1 MYNDELEVAIISIE
15 NLYLDPNNPR
25 FFEKNKKIP
34 LIKYTEQ
41 KIQDD
46 ALKAIKEYNVNDLV
60 NSITANGFLPMDRI
74 VVKQIGDSNDYY
86 ALEGNRRLASIKTLR
101 TQILSGVVEIDDK
114 LTQEYYDALYS
125 SLDKIEV
132 LIYKGDKNNISWMLQ
147 GIRHISGIKDWSPT
161 QRAKLVSELI
171 ENENQ
176 DFTSV
181 GKQFGLS
188 AIAVGRLYRGYRGL
202 QQMKEDTE
210 FSNKAQNDY
219 FTLFEEAH
227 KNKDVRK
234 WMKWNDDSYTF
245 EDVDNFKQF
254 CSWISKDE
262 DREGTNEQSRR
273 LHDSRHVRM
282 LGNLI
287 SKKRDDLIA
296 QIDQFQISIE
306 QATGRADETK
316 ENDWKAELERA
327 KKAIDHIPVKYLHD
341 AKEYLYNIKDSVE
354 SSLKLINAN
363 VK

>member
-1 MYNDELEVAIISIE
+1 MYNDELEVAKIPVD

-34 LIKYTEQ
+34 LARYTEK
-41 KIQDD
+41 KIQDE
-46 ALKAIKEYNVNDLV
+46 ALKAIKDYNVNDLV
-60 NSITANGFLPMDRI
+60 NSIIANGFLPMDRI
-74 VVKQIGDSNDYY
+74 VVKQIGDTENYY
-86 ALEGNRRLASIKTLR
+86 ALEGNRRLASIKSIR
-101 TQILSGVVEIDDK
+101 HQIDSNSVELDDK
-114 LTQEYYDALYS
+114 LTESYYTALNK
-125 SLDKIEV
+125 SLENIEV
-132 LIYKGDKNNISWMLQ
+132 LIYKGDRNNISWMLQ

-171 ENENQ
+171 ENEDQ

-202 QQMKEDTE
+202 QQMKEDSE

-234 WMKWNDDSYTF
+234 WMKWNDEKYLF
-245 EDVDNFKQF
+245 EEPDNFKQF

-262 DREGTNEQSRR
+262 DRENSNESPRR

-287 SKKRDDLIA
+287 SKNRDDLIS
-296 QIDQFQISIE
+296 QIDQFEITIE
-306 QATGRADETK
+306 QATGPSR
-316 ENDWKAELERA
+316 
-327 KKAIDHIPVKYLHD
+327 
-341 AKEYLYNIKDSVE
+341 
-354 SSLKLINAN
+354 
-363 VK
+363 